1 MNTTRG
7 TASPTDRSVLGL
19 RVLLVAASIAIAP
32 NIAAAGRAEPPAPPA
47 PPWDTFVKADGH
59 ANEIPA
65 QWLDTP
71 EGRFA
76 HSIRLPDSIP
86 KTVPFDFGKAR
97 LKALAPG
104 SHGVARQ
111 YWEHL
116 CATEAGSF
124 ILETVDNVEGFA
136 FLRAVGGM
144 SEQELR
150 DRWKKEAPRLQSDY
164 GWRYDPL
171 AQAKGYVDPPG
182 TTYVYVEYPD
192 PERSG
197 SFLKLSGYVSRQREF
212 TVERVRNPTS
222 RYAVTWRGIH
232 RPRDRECLISGYEW
246 IVLDRD
252 SGETLA
258 VFRDF
263 GITGYTS
270 NEKEGIYWL
279 NAGSCAFRKSVFGR
293 TNGVDAPVWIPRVL
307 KPSTYPGVL
316 RFIDKLKGET
326 K

>member
-1 MNTTRG
+1 MSTL
-7 TASPTDRSVLGL
+7 DRAFSKIGWLIA
-19 RVLLVAASIAIAP
+19 VAALALLP
-32 NIAAAGRAEPPAPPA
+32 NAATAGRAEPPAPPA

-59 ANEIPA
+59 ASEIPA

-86 KTVPFDFGKAR
+86 RTVPFDFGKAR
-97 LKALAPG
+97 LKSLAPG
-104 SHGVARQ
+104 SQGVARQ

-124 ILETVDNVEGFA
+124 ILTTVDNVEGFA

-150 DRWKKEAPRLQSDY
+150 DRWKKEAPKLQSDH

-171 AQAKGYVDPPG
+171 REAIGYVNPPHH
-182 TTYVYVEYPD
+182 TYLYVEYPD
-192 PERSG
+192 PEKAG
-197 SFLKLSGYVSRQREF
+197 AFWKLSGYISRQREF
-212 TVERVRNPTS
+212 IVERERSPTS

-232 RPRDRECLISGYEW
+232 RAKDREYLVSGHEW
-246 IVLDRD
+246 IVLDR
-252 SGETLA
+252 SNSAVLA

-263 GITGYTS
+263 GITGFTR
-270 NEKEGIYWL
+270 NETDGIYWL
-279 NAGSCAFRKSVFGR
+279 NAARCPFGKKLIVR
-293 TNGVDAPVWIPRVL
+293 PDLGEASTWIPRVL
-307 KPSTYPGVL
+307 KPTIYP
-316 RFIDKLKGET
+316 DHLKFTDERLGE
-326 K
+326 KK

>member
-7 TASPTDRSVLGL
+7 TASLTGRSVLGL

-32 NIAAAGRAEPPAPPA
+32 NIAAAGGAEPPAPPA
-47 PPWDTFVKADGH
+47 PPWDTFVKVDGH
-59 ANEIPA
+59 ANEIPV

-76 HSIRLPDSIP
+76 HSISLPDSIP
-86 KTVPFDFGKAR
+86 KSVPFDFGKAR
-97 LKALAPG
+97 LKSLAPG
-104 SHGVARQ
+104 SQGVARQ

-124 ILETVDNVEGFA
+124 ILKTVDNVEGFA

-150 DRWKKEAPRLQSDY
+150 DRWKKEAPSLQANAA
-164 GWRYDPL
+164 WRYNPL
-171 AQAKGYVDPPG
+171 TEAVGYVNPPQA
-182 TTYVYVEYPD
+182 TYLYVEYPD
-192 PERSG
+192 PEKAG
-197 SFLKLSGYVSRQREF
+197 GFWKLSGYIFRQREF
-212 TVERVRNPTS
+212 AVEREPAPTS

-232 RPRDRECLISGYEW
+232 RSEDREYLISGYEW
-246 IVLDRD
+246 IVLDR
-252 SGETLA
+252 SNGEVLA

-263 GITGYTS
+263 GITGFTR
-270 NEKEGIYWL
+270 NEKDGIYWL
-279 NAGSCAFRKSVFGR
+279 NAARCPFRKAEFGR
-293 TNGVDAPVWIPRVL
+293 VSGTEAAVWIPRVL
-307 KPSTYPGVL
+307 APEPYPEAL
-316 RFIDKLKGET
+316 RFIDKLRGDT